1 MNFYLD
7 FEATQFSERIISI
20 GCVCDNGNEFYT
32 LVRPPKG
39 DKVNGFITRLT
50 GITQEMVENADI
62 ADVAF
67 IALRDFIQRNSNGK
81 KPHFFVYGSNDF
93 SFIRKTMEKM
103 IDEEAKK
110 FLSRLSA
117 SLVNYCPTAKRFFKV
132 SQIGLARACAKFRG
146 EEIVQRHNALEDA
159 DLLRELVYMIN
170 NHSEMLSVDFE
181 PAPIE
186 KLKPQPSTTPK
197 STKPKE
203 KPITGKI
210 LMYGHAESQNQKLY
224 KNFESALDIVYLK
237 TKASMPLTN
246 RETIK
251 KNLTKAIRNGTS
263 YRGWLWKEIA
273 K

>member
-7 FEATQFSERIISI
+7 FEATQFSARVISI

-39 DKVNGFITRLT
+39 DKVNDFITRLT
-50 GITQEMVENADI
+50 GITKEMARNADT

-67 IALRDFIQRNSNGK
+67 IALRSFIRKNSNGQ
-81 KPHFFVYGSNDF
+81 KPHFFVYGSNDA
-93 SFIRKTMEKM
+93 SFLRKTMSAM

-110 FLSRLSA
+110 FVSRLSA
-117 SLVNYCPTAKRFFKV
+117 SLVNYGPTAQRFFKV
-132 SQIGLARACAKFRG
+132 GQIGLAKACAKFRG
-146 EEIVQRHNALEDA
+146 EDIIQRHNALEDA
-159 DLLRELVYMIN
+159 ELLRELVYMIN
-170 NHSEMLSVDFE
+170 NYGEMLLTDFE
-181 PAPIE
+181 PTSVKIP
-186 KLKPQPSTTPK
+186 KPPK
-197 STKPKE
+197 SSKPKE

-246 RETIK
+246 RATIK
-251 KNLTKAIRNGTS
+251 KNLTKAIRNGTP
-263 YRGWLWKEIA
+263 YCGWLWKEA
-273 K
+273 V